1 MNNGLHLTND
11 ICEIPEILQEYF
23 SPEELFEIFQLDK
36 LDEEEDENYEIEKR
50 KS

>member
-11 ICEIPEILQEYF
+11 ICEIPKILQEYF

-36 LDEEEDENYEIEKR
+36 IDMEMDDKNEQNE
-50 KS
+50 S

>member
-1 MNNGLHLTND
+1 MDNSLHLTND

-36 LDEEEDENYEIEKR
+36 LGEERNNDNEIKKR